1 MAVPLLKQVA
11 GGIVAD
17 QLMIRRDAVQP
28 HLPIAAVDQHAG
40 LVQIG
45 GQGVDMLVVDADD
58 QRRFGVRIA
67 HLFQKQRAVAVLL
80 FQPAVAD
87 AHLMLHQRGGNAL
100 NDLVV
105 EDVGAYVE
113 RALRREHHHVVQH
126 QPAAGNAL
134 QNAVLLRTVQ
144 HLAARLGA
152 GVGLAR
158 QHAGNGADRQ
168 PGLAGDLLDFQL
180 SVHFV
185 ISFKFVHEN
194 IFTAHFQ
201 RLDRLSCPLWLF
213 FHPPVKIFA
222 KNSVSLR
229 AIAE

>member
-1 MAVPLLKQVA
+1 M
-11 GGIVAD
+11 
-17 QLMIRRDAVQP
+17 
-28 HLPIAAVDQHAG
+28 
-40 LVQIG
+40 QIG
-45 GQGVDMLVVDADD
+45 GQGVDVFVVDADD
-58 QRRFGVRIA
+58 QRRFGVRVA

-87 AHLMLHQRGGNAL
+87 AHLVLHQRGGDTL

-126 QPAAGNAL
+126 QPAAGNTL

-144 HLAARLGA
+144 HLAARFGA

-158 QHAGNGADRQ
+158 QYAGNGADRQ
-168 PGLAGDLLDFQL
+168 PGLASDLLNFQL
-180 SVHFV
+180 SVHSV

-194 IFTAHFQ
+194 IFTADFQ
-201 RLDRLSCPLWLF
+201 RLDRLSCPL
-213 FHPPVKIFA
+213 
-222 KNSVSLR
+222 
-229 AIAE
+229 